1 VEKVR
6 IHLSDTPKE
15 LQSAYQRWEMHS
27 FGDDR
32 PSAASKRAPVAAV
45 PQGPSPEQLAA
56 ATEEARLIGYDE
68 GHAAGYAD
76 GLAIGRADAAGELEH
91 LQSLAVTF
99 GTALAQADETIAN
112 DVLELAL
119 HLAKNMFR
127 NALEV
132 KPELIIP
139 VVREAINY
147 LPVLQQ
153 PALLLLHPDD
163 ATVVRDA
170 IGEELDKGGWRV
182 VEDTSIARGGCKLD
196 TASNQI
202 DAQVGARWQR
212 LASALGKNTDWLGP

>member
-1 VEKVR
+1 MR
-6 IHLSDTPKE
+6 IRLSDTPKE
-15 LQSAYQRWEMHS
+15 LQSAYQRWEMNS

-32 PSAASKRAPVAAV
+32 PSVVAKRAPEVSAA
-45 PQGPSPEQLAA
+45 PQAPSADMLAA

-76 GLAIGRADAAGELEH
+76 GLAIGRADAAVELEH

-99 GTALAQADETIAN
+99 GNALSQADETIAN
-112 DVLELAL
+112 EVLELAL
-119 HLAKNMFR
+119 HLAKSMFR
-127 NALEV
+127 SALEV
-132 KPELIIP
+132 KPELIVP

-163 ATVVRDA
+163 ATVVREA

-182 VEDTSIARGGCKLD
+182 VEDPAIARGGCKID
-196 TASNQI
+196 TPSNQI
-202 DAQVGARWQR
+202 DAQISARWQR
-212 LASALGKNTDWLGP
+212 LANALGKNMDWLGP

>member
-1 VEKVR
+1 M
-6 IHLSDTPKE
+6 SDTPKE
-15 LQSAYQRWEMHS
+15 LQSAYQRWEMNS

-32 PSAASKRAPVAAV
+32 PSTAAKRAPAPPPV
-45 PQGPSPEQLAA
+45 PQGPTPDQIAA

-76 GLAIGRADAAGELEH
+76 GLAIGRADAARELEH
-91 LQSLAVTF
+91 LQSIAVTF
-99 GTALAQADETIAN
+99 GTAVAQADETIAN

-119 HLAKNMFR
+119 HLAKSMVR
-127 NALEV
+127 SALEV

-139 VVREAINY
+139 VVREAIEY

-163 ATVVRDA
+163 VQIVRDG

-182 VEDTSIARGGCKLD
+182 VPDPAITRGGCKLD

-202 DAQVGARWQR
+202 DAQAGARWQR
-212 LASALGKNTDWLGP
+212 LATALGKNMEWLGP